1 MSPIPSM
8 IILRISLI
16 TITNHLYVFKYTR
29 AGLETSFDQ
38 QLEPI
43 KDQNPGKTKE
53 GVIRMTKRT
62 HVSRVELITT
72 I

>member
-1 MSPIPSM
+1 MFNYK
-8 IILRISLI
+8 L
-16 TITNHLYVFKYTR
+16 

-38 QLEPI
+38 PLEPI

-53 GVIRMTKRT
+53 GVIRMTKRIP
-62 HVSRVELITT
+62 VSRVELVTT

>member
-16 TITNHLYVFKYTR
+16 TITNHWYVFNNTL

-38 QLEPI
+38 PLEPI

-53 GVIRMTKRT
+53 GVIR
-62 HVSRVELITT
+62 ITEQ
-72 I
+72 IDV